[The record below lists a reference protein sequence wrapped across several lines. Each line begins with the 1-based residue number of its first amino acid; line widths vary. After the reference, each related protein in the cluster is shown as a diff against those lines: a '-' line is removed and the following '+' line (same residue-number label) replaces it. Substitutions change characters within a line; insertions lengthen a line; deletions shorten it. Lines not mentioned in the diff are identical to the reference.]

1 MPRFSLRSA
10 SLMAL
15 ALCASA
21 PSIHAQCGAP
31 GSYPT
36 GPFPPGSPVP
46 VRWFGAHPNDSVDD
60 KNAIQCALNNLGTGN
75 TLIFDRPGVYEL
87 RGVMGQSASLLT
99 LANKKDIT
107 ITCVAG
113 VRIEL
118 TGFDR
123 AAQGQRFPDVLKV
136 NNCTN
141 FTLAGAGPSDPLV
154 FTTRATTLPSSEGLP
169 FLQGAVQ
176 SVNVPQRTA
185 LVSVTDP
192 ELFLPP
198 NCFPTIWAW
207 VLPDGRPGF
216 HAMYQGKV
224 RAVAPPSSGPNPVQQ
239 VEFTFA
245 GSSLDFQNW
254 QSGQDVVAVL
264 NDSDTYA
271 LNVYGCTGTTTFRN
285 LLAHHLPGKFLQTG
299 GNDVCIVDNVDVLP
313 SNDRRLLSVGR
324 DALNADATS
333 LVMRDCDV
341 AFCGDDAIVSNGS
354 HWGRVTASG
363 ISATGAHWFEIE
375 SAEAI
380 NPWPT
385 AAKIGQHL
393 ALINR
398 VSLSP
403 GSVELAEVSYAG
415 VVSLPVPGGSSAI
428 RRFEYINATA
438 GFTAALTHPATRVL
452 NPWPSLLGAHITNC
466 SVTGVRG
473 VGITARGL
481 RTRIDHCFVGDAS
494 VCGIMV
500 GGGLVNAYPWFGV
513 GIPPHELR
521 VENCIVDR
529 CGGVAPW
536 IAITGSIDI
545 AVANDDCVPTPPP
558 PPAIPAAAT
567 CTQSLPGCQYWI
579 RPLYEG
585 ADDVIQNVVLSGNT
599 ISRAPRAGLFAA
611 NVGGTS
617 GGLQVFGNTFI
628 DCGQPSQ
635 CLPETDSAI
644 TIENCGNGLVSANT
658 FIQCSN
664 QVHARE
670 QSGRELP
677 VNAQ

>member
-1 MPRFSLRSA
+1 
-10 SLMAL
+10 
-15 ALCASA
+15 
-21 PSIHAQCGAP
+21 
-31 GSYPT
+31 
-36 GPFPPGSPVP
+36 
-46 VRWFGAHPNDSVDD
+46 VRWFGAHPSDNVDD

-75 TLIFDRPGVYEL
+75 TLIFDVPGVYEL
-87 RGVMGQSASLLT
+87 RGAMGHPDSLLT
-99 LANKKDIT
+99 LTNKKDIT
-107 ITCVAG
+107 ITCVPG

-136 NNCTN
+136 RGCTN
-141 FTLAGAGPSDPLV
+141 FTLQGAGPADPLV

-169 FLQGAVQ
+169 FLQGTVVSTDQAT
-176 SVNVPQRTA
+176 RTA
-185 LVSVTDP
+185 LVTVTDP

-198 NCFPTIWAW
+198 NCFPTTWAW

-224 RAVAPPSSGPNPVQQ
+224 RAVAPPSGGPSPVQQ
-239 VEFTFA
+239 VEFKFS
-245 GSSLDFQNW
+245 GGSLDFLQWQN
-254 QSGQDVVAVL
+254 GHDVVAVL
-264 NDSDTYA
+264 NESDTYA
-271 LNVYGCTGTTTFRN
+271 LNVYDCPGTTTFRN

-299 GNDVCIVDNVDVLP
+299 GNDVCMVDNVDVLP
-313 SNDRRLLSVGR
+313 PNDQRLLSVGR

-333 LVMRDCDV
+333 LVIRDCDV

-363 ISATGAHWFEIE
+363 ISGTGAHWFEIE

-385 AAKIGQHL
+385 AAKVGQHL
-393 ALINR
+393 ALIDR

-403 GSVELAEVSYAG
+403 GSVELAEVSHAS
-415 VVSLPVPGGSSAI
+415 VVSQPVPGGSSAI
-428 RRFEYINATA
+428 RRFEFINATP
-438 GFTAALTHPATRVL
+438 GFATALAHPDTRVV

-466 SVTGVRG
+466 SVKGVRG

-481 RTRIDHCFVGDAS
+481 NTRIDHCFVGDAS

-500 GGGLVNAYPWFGV
+500 GGGSVNAYPWFGV
-513 GIPPHELR
+513 GVPPHSLR
-521 VENCIVDR
+521 IENCHVDR
-529 CGGVAPW
+529 CGGVVPW
-536 IAITGSIDI
+536 NAIAGAIDI
-545 AVANDDCVPTPPP
+545 AVANDDCVPP

-567 CTQSLPGCQYWI
+567 CVQSLPGCQYWI
-579 RPLYEG
+579 RPLYATKG
-585 ADDVIQNVVLSGNT
+585 DVIQNVVLSGNT

-611 NVGGTS
+611 NVGGAS

-628 DCGQPSQ
+628 DCGRPSL
-635 CLPETDSAI
+635 CLPETNSAI

-658 FIQCSN
+658 FIQC
-664 QVHARE
+664 ATKFT
-670 QSGRELP
+670 P
-677 VNAQ
+677 VNSTGVIFQ